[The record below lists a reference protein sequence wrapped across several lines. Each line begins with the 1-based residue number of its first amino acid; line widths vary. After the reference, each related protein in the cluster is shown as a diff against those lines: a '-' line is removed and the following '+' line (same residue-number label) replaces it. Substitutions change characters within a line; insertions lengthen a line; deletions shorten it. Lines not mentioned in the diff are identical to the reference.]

1 MKGSQRG
8 PPTHQ
13 HNFVMSDVLNS
24 NFVSEES
31 EHEMVSRLTG
41 VAEARPNCSA
51 QTVGR
56 CVFVVPLRREIT
68 LEERPACGCS
78 TTFLFA

>member
-41 VAEARPNCSA
+41 VAEARPNCNA
-51 QTVGR
+51 QTVASNCRKMRFR
-56 CVFVVPLRREIT
+56 CPT
-68 LEERPACGCS
+68 SKGNY
-78 TTFLFA
+78 T